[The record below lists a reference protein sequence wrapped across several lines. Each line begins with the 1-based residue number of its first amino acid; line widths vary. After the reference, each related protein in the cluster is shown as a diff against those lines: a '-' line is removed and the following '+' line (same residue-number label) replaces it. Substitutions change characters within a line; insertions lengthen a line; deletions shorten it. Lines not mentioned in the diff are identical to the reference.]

1 MKTRYILM
9 NQCALSLVLIIY
21 TRLYFG
27 MLFWDYPA
35 FPWDF
40 FQPRI
45 MIMSQ
50 STAEPKDSKNK
61 HFSSIMIFLWCLES
75 NYVLW
80 LWDSKWLRLIL
91 MMSLIWLP
99 VFLYTYIARQL
110 RLRRHWRHLAA
121 QRGRV
126 AKQNKRVMMAL
137 VPPKPSQ
144 KIGTKTSSVGTLMA
158 YLEITA

>member
-91 MMSLIWLP
+91 MMSLIWLHTCI
-99 VFLYTYIARQL
+99 FIHIHSATAAAATT
-110 RLRRHWRHLAA
+110 LA
-121 QRGRV
+121 
-126 AKQNKRVMMAL
+126 
-137 VPPKPSQ
+137 PPSGTAWKSSQ
-144 KIGTKTSSVGTLMA
+144 A
-158 YLEITA
+158 E